1 VRIALAASEA
11 VPFCKTGG
19 LADVVGAMAGKLG
32 AAGHDVCLFLPKYRN
47 VEAEGLGPKGQP
59 LALTLGGTRVEAS
72 LRYVQRRSV
81 SVCLIDYPVFFDR
94 ESLYTKDGRDYPD
107 NDRRFALFSRGVL
120 EALKVLGFKPDV
132 VHAHDWQ
139 AGLIPALLKTDY
151 ASDPFFASTAS
162 VFTVHNMA
170 YQGNFP
176 RAALDYAG
184 LPADEFRSDRLEYHG
199 QISYLKAGLVHADQ
213 LTTVSPTYAREI
225 QESGERGFGMEGV
238 LRQRSASLT
247 GVLNGLD
254 LEIWSPERDPHLPR
268 AFGAGERAAGKAA
281 CKAAVQKEC
290 GLPQEPRRPLA
301 AVISRLDYQKGLDV
315 AIQAIESRLD
325 RCQLVVVGTGDPA
338 LQEAFI
344 GLERRH
350 PGAVKFRQAF
360 DDPFAHRLYAAC
372 DLFLMPS
379 RFEPCGLGQL
389 IAMRYG
395 AVPVASRTGGLAD
408 TVIEG
413 GERANGFLA
422 APGDAAELA
431 SALDR
436 ALARYSSAGWDAL
449 AAAAMKGDFSWERSM
464 ALYVDVYRRAL
475 AGKAR

>member
-1 VRIALAASEA
+1 VKIALAASEA

-32 AAGHDVCLFLPKYRN
+32 DAGHDVCLFLPKYRSI
-47 VEAEGLGPKGQP
+47 EAEGLGTMAQP
-59 LALTLGGTRVEAS
+59 LAIPLGGEIVQAS

-81 SVCLIDYPVFFDR
+81 SVCFIDHPVFFDR
-94 ESLYTKDGRDYPD
+94 ESLYTKDGKDYPD

-120 EALKVLGFKPDV
+120 EALKKLGFKADV

-139 AGLIPALLKTDY
+139 AGLIPALLKTAY
-151 ASDPFFASTAS
+151 ASDPFFASTAG

-184 LPADEFRSDRLEYHG
+184 LPADQFTPDRLEYHG
-199 QISYLKAGLVHADQ
+199 QVSYLKAGLVHGDQ

-238 LRQRSASLT
+238 LRQRSSSLT

-268 AFGAGERAAGKAA
+268 GFGVQNRAAGKAA
-281 CKAAVQKEC
+281 CKAAVQEEC
-290 GLPQEPRRPLA
+290 GLPRDPKRPLA

-315 AIQAIESRLD
+315 AIQAVEPRLD

-350 PGAVKFRQAF
+350 PGSVKFRQAF
-360 DDPFAHRLYAAC
+360 DDPFAHKLYAAC

-379 RFEPCGLGQL
+379 RFEPCGLGQM

-395 AVPVASRTGGLAD
+395 AVPVVSRTGGLAD
-408 TVIEG
+408 TVVEDG
-413 GERANGFLA
+413 KSANGFLA
-422 APGDAAELA
+422 APGDAAGLA
-431 SALDR
+431 GAFDR
-436 ALARYSSAGWDAL
+436 ALARYGAPGWDAL

-464 ALYVDVYRRAL
+464 TLYVDVYRRAL